1 MEGSLKSFIYLHYS
15 TYSMQKVLVYENR
28 KTDGP
33 LIWDASSPE
42 LERDAFLGLFNYLD
56 ETWEVYS
63 DLVDL
68 EKPKKPSLTLEQIDG
83 LAEGGVKREA
93 IAEYRKYG
101 SEVAGFKKSRLQQK
115 LYERSKEGDA
125 NAAKELLLSRK
136 TYEYEHWTLCD
147 VVSKEA

>member
-1 MEGSLKSFIYLHYS
+1 
-15 TYSMQKVLVYENR
+15 MQKVLVYENR

-42 LERDAFLGLFNYLD
+42 LERGAYLGLFNYLD
-56 ETWEVYS
+56 EDWRVYS
-63 DLVDL
+63 DLVNL
-68 EKPKKPSLTLEQIDG
+68 QEPQRPSLTLEQIGG
-83 LAEGGVKREA
+83 LLEGRVKEEA
-93 IAEYRKYG
+93 IAEHRDYRSK
-101 SEVAGFKKSRLQQK
+101 VADFQRSQLQQK

-125 NAAKELLLSRK
+125 NAAKKLLIARK